1 MPVPHRV
8 AKQMIQRRLVGKEGG
23 ERIKELRAILTELPN
38 YKNGPYAD
46 LRKWVNAQIEESRAR
61 KKVLHRDSLAVRRE
75 GVAQIALV
83 GPPNAG
89 KSSLLQALSSIQIK
103 TGDYAFTTTRP
114 VPSVTCFHDCRV
126 QLVEIPGLSAGAAED
141 RGGGKALLGV
151 LRGADAIVLCH
162 AANTPVAE
170 LATVRAELEA
180 AGIEKRTLIAVTK
193 LDEADE
199 SRVEEIARVAGL
211 PAIGVSVLDDD
222 SLDELRAQLWELT
235 GLIRVWLREE
245 AQALA
250 PGATVVDAA
259 RAVHHE
265 LAESCTGARV
275 TGPSAKFDAQHVGR
289 DHALADGDI
298 VEILS

>member
-1 MPVPHRV
+1 
-8 AKQMIQRRLVGKEGG
+8 
-23 ERIKELRAILTELPN
+23 
-38 YKNGPYAD
+38 
-46 LRKWVNAQIEESRAR
+46 
-61 KKVLHRDSLAVRRE
+61 
-75 GVAQIALV
+75 
-83 GPPNAG
+83 
-89 KSSLLQALSSIQIK
+89 
-103 TGDYAFTTTRP
+103 
-114 VPSVTCFHDCRV
+114 
-126 QLVEIPGLSAGAAED
+126 
-141 RGGGKALLGV
+141 V

-162 AANTPVAE
+162 AVNMPLSE

-199 SRVEEIARVAGL
+199 SQVEEIAHAAGL

-222 SLDELRAQLWELT
+222 SLDWLRAQLWELT
-235 GLIRVWLREE
+235 GLIRVWLRGE

-275 TGPSAKFDAQHVGR
+275 TGPSAKFDAQRVGR
-289 DHALADGDI
+289 DHTLADDDI